1 MAFRVKVG
9 DPGGQAAFLHRA
21 GVARARCEIALPCS
35 CVDALSF
42 ENQRSPPLPGSP
54 REPHCT
60 CRPSGAAPSQPSRLP
75 KRCCRAV
82 TVTRRLAPHTP
93 HRLPTLCGCV
103 RLASE
108 PRAFALVRWRLRVS
122 HNAPVSPLRPFV
134 GPRPGGSPAA
144 KSPRGP
150 LLWCTAAA
158 PRWRPKSANRI
169 FLGNVTLTPC
179 KAGTPP
185 LEDRF
190 VLRSRLSHTTFVMRR
205 G

>member
-9 DPGGQAAFLHRA
+9 DPGGQATFLHRA

-42 ENQRSPPLPGSP
+42 ENHRSLPLPGSP

-75 KRCCRAV
+75 KRCWQSCHGDSR
-82 TVTRRLAPHTP
+82 HT
-93 HRLPTLCGCV
+93 HLIASRLCGCV

-108 PRAFALVRWRLRVS
+108 PRAFALVRWRLRVN
-122 HNAPVSPLRPFV
+122 HNAQVSPLRPFV
-134 GPRPGGSPAA
+134 GPHPGGSPAA

-150 LLWCTAAA
+150 LLWCTVAA

>member
-9 DPGGQAAFLHRA
+9 DPGGQATFLHRA
-21 GVARARCEIALPCS
+21 GVARAHCEIALPCS

-42 ENQRSPPLPGSP
+42 ENHRSPPLPGSP

-75 KRCCRAV
+75 KRCWQSCHGDSRHTHLIASRLCAAV
-82 TVTRRLAPHTP
+82 CGWPLSRG
-93 HRLPTLCGCV
+93 RLPSCAGGCGSVTTC
-103 RLASE
+103 RSPRSAPSLAH
-108 PRAFALVRWRLRVS
+108 ALV
-122 HNAPVSPLRPFV
+122 AARP
-134 GPRPGGSPAA
+134 PE
-144 KSPRGP
+144 SPRGP

>member
-1 MAFRVKVG
+1 MGTREGKPPSCTGPVLQERIAKSPF
-9 DPGGQAAFLHRA
+9 PAAASMLCRSRIIDRCPCQGLPVSPTARA
-21 GVARARCEIALPCS
+21 G
-35 CVDALSF
+35 
-42 ENQRSPPLPGSP
+42 PPGRL
-54 REPHCT
+54 
-60 CRPSGAAPSQPSRLP
+60 RPSLP
-75 KRCCRAV
+75 VSPNAVGRAV
-82 TVTRRLAPHTP
+82 TVTRRLVPHTP

-134 GPRPGGSPAA
+134 GPRPGGSPPE
-144 KSPRGP
+144 SPRGP

-158 PRWRPKSANRI
+158 PHWRPKSANRI